1 MNRMR
6 GLAAGLGVAALM
18 VIGAA
23 CGSDGTQAPKD
34 ADAPASQLPPEG
46 LPPPEGLSVPPPSSA
61 SMLPYP
67 NGVEQLVAGADV
79 IVLGTISSV
88 LGEKQLGPYVD
99 GKQLPAEEGGM
110 PFTDYEVQIET
121 VLAGNDAVADGD
133 TIVLRMFGHLSS
145 QGGAITSVVFQLPNP
160 GDRLLFALGRNPDE
174 TYGTGPQGLLD
185 VSGETVAFADGVPF
199 EPGTSLDQLMQDIR
213 DVASE
218 CVGNART
225 RRCEG

>member
-1 MNRMR
+1 MGDEVDPARMYQINRSSFRNAHPEVNVLHPGPLNR
-6 GLAAGLGVAALM
+6 G
-18 VIGAA
+18 
-23 CGSDGTQAPKD
+23 
-34 ADAPASQLPPEG
+34 
-46 LPPPEGLSVPPPSSA
+46 
-61 SMLPYP
+61 
-67 NGVEQLVAGADV
+67 
-79 IVLGTISSV
+79 
-88 LGEKQLGPYVD
+88 
-99 GKQLPAEEGGM
+99 
-110 PFTDYEVQIET
+110 IE
-121 VLAGNDAVADGD
+121 LDDAVADGD

-199 EPGTSLDQLMQDIR
+199 EPRTSLDQLMKDIR

>member
-1 MNRMR
+1 M
-6 GLAAGLGVAALM
+6 AALM

-23 CGSDGTQAPKD
+23 CGSDGTQALEN
-34 ADAPASQLPPEG
+34 ADEPAVQPPSD
-46 LPPPEGLSVPPPSSA
+46 GLSVPPPSSA

-67 NGVEQLVAGADV
+67 SDVEQLVAGADI
-79 IVLGTISSV
+79 IVLGTIGSV
-88 LGEKQLGPYVD
+88 LGEKLLGPYVD
-99 GKQLPAEEGGM
+99 GKQLPAGEGGGM

-121 VLAGNDAVADGD
+121 VLAGDDSVADGD

-145 QGGAITSVVFQLPNP
+145 RGAAITSVVFQLPSA
-160 GDRLLFALGRNPDE
+160 GDRLLFALGKNPDE
-174 TYGTGPQGLLD
+174 IYGTGPQGLLD
-185 VSGETVAFADGVPF
+185 VSGEIVAFADGVPF
-199 EPGTSLDQLMQDIR
+199 EPGTSLDQLVKDIK